1 VIGIF
6 GGTFDPIHYGHLRAA
21 LEVKEFFDLTEVRLI
36 PSATPPHRHQPVASA
51 AVRQHMVTLAIQDQA
66 RFICDPRELNRQG
79 LSYMVDT
86 LASLRQ
92 DFPTQPLLL
101 FIGTDAFNQL
111 NTWYQWQRLFDFAHV
126 IVMTRPSFTRQEL
139 DDFFINRYTE
149 DKTELEN
156 THYGKLYF
164 QAITQLDISATAIR
178 KMIAQHQSPKYLLPD
193 AVLDY
198 ITQQHLYEI
207 N

>member
-1 VIGIF
+1 MIGVF

-51 AVRQHMVTLAIQDQA
+51 SMRQQMVNLAIQDQA
-66 RFICDPRELNRQG
+66 SFICDPRELNRQG

-111 NTWYQWQRLFDFAHV
+111 NTWYQWQRLFDIAHV
-126 IVMTRPSFTRQEL
+126 VVMTRPSFMRQEL
-139 DDFFINRYTE
+139 DDFFINRYIE
-149 DKTELEN
+149 DKTELRN

-178 KMIAQHQSPKYLLPD
+178 KMIAQHQNPKYLLPD
-193 AVLDY
+193 VVLDY